1 VGIGRGHEART
12 RAALFVFRAKDA
24 SAIMVPMRQLTL
36 RMDACVETLA
46 LLIAMA
52 WADGKLEAREKEGV
66 RGAASVLNLTKELR
80 ERLDTLLDKP
90 VPLDQILVEQLSDK
104 ERAFA
109 FVAAAW
115 MSSIDDDVDDKESA
129 TLEKVGTLFGF
140 SHDRQHEL
148 SQIAADLAGK
158 RTEGGHWS
166 TEIGALFKAIP
177 PRLEEAPPASVET
190 YDVVFT

>member
-90 VPLDQILVEQLSDK
+90 CRSTRSWSNNSPTKSARSLS
-104 ERAFA
+104 
-109 FVAAAW
+109 W
-115 MSSIDDDVDDKESA
+115 
-129 TLEKVGTLFGF
+129 
-140 SHDRQHEL
+140 
-148 SQIAADLAGK
+148 
-158 RTEGGHWS
+158 
-166 TEIGALFKAIP
+166 P
-177 PRLEEAPPASVET
+177 PPG
-190 YDVVFT
+190 

>member
-1 VGIGRGHEART
+1 
-12 RAALFVFRAKDA
+12 
-24 SAIMVPMRQLTL
+24 MVPMRQLTL

-52 WADGKLEAREKEGV
+52 WADGKLEPREKEGV

-80 ERLDTLLDKP
+80 ERLDILLEKP

-115 MSSIDDDVDDKESA
+115 MSGIDDDVDDKESA
-129 TLEKVGTLFGF
+129 TLSKVGSLFGF
-140 SHDRQHEL
+140 SDERQREL
-148 SQIAADLAGK
+148 SRIAADLASK
-158 RTEGGHWS
+158 RTEGGHWT
-166 TEIGALFKAIP
+166 TEVAALFKAIP
-177 PRLEEAPPASVET
+177 PRLEEASPDSVAT
-190 YDVVFT
+190 YDVVIT

>member
-1 VGIGRGHEART
+1 
-12 RAALFVFRAKDA
+12 
-24 SAIMVPMRQLTL
+24 
-36 RMDACVETLA
+36 
-46 LLIAMA
+46 
-52 WADGKLEAREKEGV
+52 
-66 RGAASVLNLTKELR
+66 
-80 ERLDTLLDKP
+80 
-90 VPLDQILVEQLSDK
+90 
-104 ERAFA
+104 
-109 FVAAAW
+109 